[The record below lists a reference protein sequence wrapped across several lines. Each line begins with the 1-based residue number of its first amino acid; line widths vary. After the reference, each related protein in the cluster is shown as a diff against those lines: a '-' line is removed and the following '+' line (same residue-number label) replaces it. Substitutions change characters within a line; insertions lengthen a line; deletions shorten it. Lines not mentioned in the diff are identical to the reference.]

1 METKQEVTKKFLF
14 GVILIVISLV
24 LGKAVLIPLVL
35 FPGSDAW
42 RLSMILMYAFSWVL
56 ILTGIYFAGLEGWCL
71 ATHKYKEYHRRTIHK
86 VKENSRKV
94 ATKVRDK
101 SRHAARKT
109 ANALK
114 KPIRRRREKQL
125 AKKEMKKRKINI

>member
-1 METKQEVTKKFLF
+1 METKQEVTKKFIL

-24 LGKAVLIPLVL
+24 LGKAVLIPIVL

-42 RLSMILMYAFSWVL
+42 RLSMIITYAFSWIIIL
-56 ILTGIYFAGLEGWCL
+56 IGIYLAGLEGWRL

-86 VKENSRKV
+86 VKEKSKNA
-94 ATKVRDK
+94 ATKVRNR

-109 ANALK
+109 VDVMK
-114 KPIRRRREKQL
+114 KPLQRRREKRIT
-125 AKKEMKKRKINI
+125 KKRIKNK